1 MANDSVDKLV
11 VFLAKRDGI
20 DKLVKTFQYVSKLA
34 HYRTDAPARW
44 PARRAKR
51 DLARSPRLQAR
62 QGERRANWWRDLV
75 YRRSADIEPNPVC
88 CHPVFLGISGCAV
101 GAARVCTGR
110 LALGC
115 NGSVRIEVYKEVTYL
130 PIV

>member
-62 QGERRANWWRDLV
+62 QGIPGR
-75 YRRSADIEPNPVC
+75 
-88 CHPVFLGISGCAV
+88 
-101 GAARVCTGR
+101 ARVPDGLQNAPRVEGYIFLHVYWIYRITRMWREEEEG
-110 LALGC
+110 AEP
-115 NGSVRIEVYKEVTYL
+115 GSAEEEG
-130 PIV
+130 